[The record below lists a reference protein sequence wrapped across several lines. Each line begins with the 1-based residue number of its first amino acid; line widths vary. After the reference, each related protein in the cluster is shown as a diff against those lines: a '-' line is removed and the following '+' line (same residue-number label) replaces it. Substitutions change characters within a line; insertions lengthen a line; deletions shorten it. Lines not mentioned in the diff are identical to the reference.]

1 MPLYKAEWL
10 TQTAPLGDCW
20 HLLLLA
26 PQALGE
32 DVCTQPKSSLLSVV
46 LPGSM
51 GGLWESTAFVVL
63 SEVQQNP
70 SHLSLGGYTGRNPTF
85 GGEEVSLTEVVHG
98 AKMAFIPSMGNFGQP
113 R

>member
-1 MPLYKAEWL
+1 MPLYKPEWL
-10 TQTAPLGDCW
+10 TQTARLGDCW

-32 DVCTQPKSSLLSVV
+32 DVCTQPKFSFLSVV
-46 LPGSM
+46 LPGSV

-63 SEVQQNP
+63 NEVQQNP
-70 SHLSLGGYTGRNPTF
+70 SHLSLGGYMGRNPTF
-85 GGEEVSLTEVVHG
+85 GGEEVSLTEVVQD
-98 AKMAFIPSMGNFGQP
+98 ARLAFIPSTSIFGQP